1 MSYISGELMMKKL
14 APLFLLLLALQAC
27 ATTTFFKDKITMN
40 QLLESKA
47 NIDATD
53 NVAKQLLLQEEL
65 TNKIIILN
73 NLKVKDVVTSSNV
86 DYDFCALSDIKTE
99 NGNIELYIYTKNIR
113 ALSRLEKNKSFID
126 VTGEL
131 SRFFSTLDSYYLKIE
146 IINSKIKVVKPEPSA
161 EQNPQE

>member
-1 MSYISGELMMKKL
+1 MKKIV
-14 APLFLLLLALQAC
+14 PLFLLLLALQAC
-27 ATTTFFKDKITMN
+27 ATSTFFRDKITMD

-47 NIDATD
+47 NIDATN

-65 TNKIIILN
+65 TNKIIVLN
-73 NLKVKDVVTSSNV
+73 NLKVKDIIASPNV
-86 DYDFCALSDIKTE
+86 DYDFCALSEIETE

-113 ALSRLEKNKSFID
+113 ALSRLEKGESFIN

-146 IINSKIKVVKPEPSA
+146 IINSTIKVVQPEPS
-161 EQNPQE
+161 EKQTLQE